1 MLVYGTRIKYKKLGY
16 VADFCALCCEVR
28 QFSIE
33 RVGAAGHLYYVS
45 FGEGKLVEYRRV
57 CLHCHTQYQA
67 DTHDY
72 RTLAPAPGPVAA
84 LQQETFHNLEQ
95 ARRHELELARQV
107 RADPH
112 ALPFDVRMRMLA
124 QPFLILSMRLE
135 QRSSLSQGES
145 SASYMRRE
153 IYPLLGSALARL
165 KPRGHEL
172 EQTLERLRQMKDAV
186 ARKVKLPQLTAA
198 IAAAEQPPARAPLS
212 RRSGGGVPAGYMEAA
227 RLFRLMSLLALV
239 GLLLMGLTMAGDLA
253 RDEPL
258 DGALLLFAGAMAA
271 VPALLHFVIV
281 PGIVRHEER
290 ARMGGIAIATLV
302 LLAIPIGTLVGG
314 YLLWCLTSGWRDYH
328 DADVL
333 AA

>member
-1 MLVYGTRIKYKKLGY
+1 MLVYGTKIKYKKLGY
-16 VADFCALCCEVR
+16 VADFCSLCCEVR

-33 RVGAAGHLYYVS
+33 RMGAAGHLYYVS
-45 FGEGKLVEYRRV
+45 FGDGKLVEHRRV

-67 DTHDY
+67 DVHDY

-95 ARRHELELARQV
+95 ARRRDLDLARQV

-112 ALPFDVRMRMLA
+112 ALPTDVRMRMLA
-124 QPFLILSMRLE
+124 NPFRILSMRLE

-153 IYPLLGSALARL
+153 IYPLLGGALARL
-165 KPRGHEL
+165 KPRGQEL
-172 EQTLERLRQMKDAV
+172 EQTVERLRQMKDAV
-186 ARKVKLPQLTAA
+186 ARKVKLPQLMAA

-227 RLFRLMSLLALV
+227 RIFRLMSLLALV
-239 GLLLMGLTMAGDLA
+239 GLLMVGLTIAGDLA
-253 RDEPL
+253 RGEPL
-258 DGALLLFAGAMAA
+258 HGPSLLFAGAMAA
-271 VPALLHFVIV
+271 LPALLHFVIV
-281 PGIVRHEER
+281 PGIARHEQR
-290 ARMGGIAIATLV
+290 ARIGGIVVATLLLLV
-302 LLAIPIGTLVGG
+302 LPIGTLVGG
-314 YLLWCLTSGWRDYH
+314 YLLWCLTSGWRDYF
-328 DADVL
+328 DADML